1 MSNLI
6 TIYQTNNP
14 FEADLIK
21 SYFSNEN
28 VFCFLKTND
37 ASGVLPYIGFTQGG
51 TEILVR
57 QEDLEKGKELLQQIK
72 DNLNSTDEAG
82 EANS

>member
-6 TIYQTNNP
+6 CIYRTFDT

-21 SYFSNEN
+21 SYFDNEE

-37 ASGVLPYIGFTQGG
+37 ASGTLPHLGFSQGG
-51 TEILVR
+51 TEIMIH
-57 QEDLEKGKELLQQIK
+57 QQDLEASQKILKQIK
-72 DNLNSTDEAG
+72 ENLDSSN
-82 EANS
+82 